1 MSSRQTGFMAITTTG
16 RFGFKV
22 YGAGTDPHPNRDE
35 FNALMNLIDTQAAR
49 TSQSTTALRPA
60 AGKQGTFNWDTTASR
75 LFYDNGSSW
84 QEVTTNG
91 GGGPGSVIVPATA
104 GVEGTSARSARADHT
119 HNLPLATASAD
130 GAMPAT
136 DKALINTA
144 SATSTPNSL
153 MKLDGS
159 GRSQVAAPAAG
170 GDITNKTYVDAQVAT
185 KANTSHAHTAADIT
199 SGVLTVARLPL
210 ATTSAA
216 GIIAAVDRVLLD
228 GASSAATPST
238 LVKLDAAGRA
248 QVVNPSVAADIA
260 NKSYVDTQ
268 IATRAPSSHTH
279 PWADISGKPATYAS
293 DWGTL
298 ANIPA
303 TMPSTWAT
311 VSGKPTIFATDW
323 ASVAG
328 KPATMPSTW
337 ATVSGKPTTFD
348 PSAHTHLWADLT
360 DKPATFAPSAH
371 SHAWTDLTGVP
382 NASRTQTGLMTS
394 AAYSLLY
401 DATTAYALNNI
412 VMRDGFGNININRPT
427 ADTHGANKFYV
438 DEQMNAARAGKLD
451 VASFTAAISTTA
463 TARAIRSPNVGSWMT
478 FYDNGVVEAPTIY
491 NTNAATTGQYRAV
504 WINSTGSI
512 GYNLSS
518 EKFKTDIVD
527 YVVPL
532 SVLDEITPKRFKYKD
547 DVAKNGA
554 AAHERVN
561 FIAEHVFDA
570 GLKEYVSFDT
580 EEPAEQTREHVQTI
594 NEQLM
599 VNALW
604 SFAKQQGELIKQ
616 LQLDVAELK
625 GA

>member
-1 MSSRQTGFMAITTTG
+1 MAITTTG

-35 FNALMNLIDTQAAR
+35 FNALMNLIDAQAAR

-60 AGKQGTFNWDTTASR
+60 AGKQGTIHWDTTVSR
-75 LFYDNGSSW
+75 LFYDNGASW
-84 QEVTTNG
+84 QEITTNG
-91 GGGPGSVIVPATA
+91 GGGAGAPVTPGVA
-104 GVEGTSARSARADHT
+104 GTEGTSARSARADHT

-130 GAMPAT
+130 GAMPAA
-136 DKALINTA
+136 DKALLNTA
-144 SATSTPNSL
+144 SATPTANSL
-153 MKLDGS
+153 VKLDGS
-159 GRSQVAAPAAG
+159 GRAQVAAPSAG

-185 KANTSHAHTAADIT
+185 KAASSHTHAAADIT
-199 SGVLTVARLPL
+199 SGVFAAARIPL
-210 ATTSAA
+210 ATTAVDGAITAA
-216 GIIAAVDRVLLD
+216 DRVLLN
-228 GASSAATPST
+228 GASALATPNT
-238 LVKLDAAGRA
+238 LVKLDAAGRT
-248 QVVNPSVAADIA
+248 QVATPSVAADTA
-260 NKSYVDTQ
+260 NKGYVDTQ
-268 IATRAPSSHTH
+268 IATRALASHTH

-311 VSGKPTIFATDW
+311 VSGKPTVFASDW

-328 KPATMPSTW
+328 KPATFPSTW

-371 SHAWTDLTGVP
+371 SHVWTDLTGVP
-382 NASRTQTGLMTS
+382 TASRTQAGLMS
-394 AAYSLLY
+394 AAAYGLLY

-412 VMRDGFGNININRPT
+412 VMRDGNGNIEINRPVQ
-427 ADTHGANKFYV
+427 DIDGANKLYV
-438 DEQMNAARAGKLD
+438 DDQMNAARAGKLD
-451 VASFTAAISTTA
+451 VATFTAAISTTA

-504 WINSTGSI
+504 WINSTGGI

-616 LQLDVAELK
+616 LQADVAELK

>member
-1 MSSRQTGFMAITTTG
+1 MAITTTG

-35 FNALMNLIDTQAAR
+35 FNALMNLIDSQAAR
-49 TSQSTTALRPA
+49 TSQSTTAARPA

-84 QEVTTNG
+84 REVTTNG
-91 GGGPGSVIVPATA
+91 GGGAGKPIEPGVA

-136 DKALINTA
+136 DKALLNTA
-144 SATSTPNSL
+144 SATPTPNSL
-153 MKLDGS
+153 VKLDAS
-159 GRSQVAAPAAG
+159 GRAQVAGPSAG
-170 GDITNKTYVDAQVAT
+170 GDIANKTYVDAQVAT
-185 KANTSHAHTAADIT
+185 KAASSHSHDASDVT
-199 SGVLTVARLPL
+199 SGTFAAARIPL
-210 ATTSAA
+210 ATTGAA
-216 GIIAAVDRVLLD
+216 GAMTAADRTLLN
-228 GASSAATPST
+228 GASAAATPST

-248 QVVNPSVAADIA
+248 QVVSPSVAADIA
-260 NKSYVDTQ
+260 NKSYVDAQT
-268 IATRAPSSHTH
+268 ALRALVSHTH
-279 PWADISGKPATYAS
+279 AYADISGKPTIFPTDWSSVSGKPTIFATN
-293 DWGTL
+293 W
-298 ANIPA
+298 ANVADIPA

-311 VSGKPTIFATDW
+311 VSGKPATF
-323 ASVAG
+323 
-328 KPATMPSTW
+328 PSTW
-337 ATVSGKPTTFD
+337 ATVSGKPTVFAPD
-348 PSAHTHLWADLT
+348 AHTHLWADLT

-371 SHAWTDLTGVP
+371 SHVWTDLTGVP
-382 NASRTQTGLMTS
+382 TASRTQAGLMPA
-394 AAYSLLY
+394 AAYDLLY

-412 VMRDGFGNININRPT
+412 VMRDGNGNIEINRPIQ
-427 ADTHGANKFYV
+427 DIDGANKLYV
-438 DEQMNAARAGKLD
+438 DDQMNAARAGKLD
-451 VASFTAAISTTA
+451 VATFTAAISTTA

-504 WINSTGSI
+504 WINSTGGI

-616 LQLDVAELK
+616 LQQDVAELK

>member
-1 MSSRQTGFMAITTTG
+1 MSSRQTGRMAITTTG

-91 GGGPGSVIVPATA
+91 GGGAGSVIVPATA
-104 GVEGTSARSARADHT
+104 GTEGTSARSARADHT

-130 GAMPAT
+130 GALSAA
-136 DKALINTA
+136 DKALLNTA
-144 SATSTPNSL
+144 SATPTPNSL
-153 MKLDGS
+153 VKLDGS
-159 GRSQVAAPAAG
+159 GRAQVAAPSAG

-185 KANTSHAHTAADIT
+185 KAASSHTHDAADVI
-199 SGVLTVARLPL
+199 SGTFAAARIPL
-210 ATTSAA
+210 ATTGAA
-216 GIIAAVDRVLLD
+216 GAMTAADRVLLN
-228 GASSAATPST
+228 GASALATPNT
-238 LVKLDAAGRA
+238 LVKLDAAGRT
-248 QVVNPSVAADIA
+248 QVATPSAAADTA
-260 NKSYVDTQ
+260 NKGYVDAQT
-268 IATRAPSSHTH
+268 ALRALASHTH

-311 VSGKPTIFATDW
+311 VSGKPTIFPTDW
-323 ASVAG
+323 ANVAG

-348 PSAHTHLWADLT
+348 PTAHTHIWADIT
-360 DKPATFAPSAH
+360 DKPVTFTPA
-371 SHAWTDLTGVP
+371 SHTHNWFDLTGVP
-382 NASRTQTGLMTS
+382 NASRAQSGIMTA
-394 AAYSLLY
+394 AAYALLY
-401 DATTAYALNNI
+401 DATTAYATNNI
-412 VMRDGFGNININRPT
+412 VMRDGLGNIQINRPT
-427 ADTHGANKFYV
+427 ADIHGANKLYV
-438 DEQMNAARAGKLD
+438 DDQMAAARAGKLD
-451 VASFTAAISTTA
+451 VATFTAAISTTA
-463 TARAIRSPNVGSWMT
+463 TARALRSPNVGSWIT
-478 FYDNGVVEAPTIY
+478 CYDNGVVEAPTIY
-491 NTNAATTGQYRAV
+491 STNAATGSAWRAV
-504 WINSTGSI
+504 WVNSTGGL

-518 EKFKTDIVD
+518 EKYKTEIED

-532 SVLDEITPKRFKYKD
+532 SVLDDVKPKRFKYKQNVEELGSD
-547 DVAKNGA
+547 A
-554 AAHERVN
+554 APVRVN

-570 GLKEYVSFDT
+570 GMKEFVSFDN
-580 EEPAEQTREHVQTI
+580 EDPDKQTREHVETI

-604 SFAKQQGELIKQ
+604 SICAQ
-616 LQLDVAELK
+616 LKAEIDELK
-625 GA
+625 AGR